1 METVLTLILIQVCAV
16 GVIDLSGII
25 DSLDNFLTK
34 VLKTKAHVPK
44 PFSCSLCMTWW
55 TCFFWLLFKG
65 ELTWAYA
72 AISLGLAFLT
82 PVVAD
87 FCYVVRN
94 LLSRLIQT
102 LNIK

>member
-1 METVLTLILIQVCAV
+1 METVLTLILIQCCAV

-25 DSLDNFLTK
+25 DSLDTFLTK
-34 VLKTKAHVPK
+34 VLKTKARVPK

-87 FCYVVRN
+87 LCHVIKN
-94 LLSRLIQT
+94 LLLRLIQT
-102 LNIK
+102 LNIN

>member
-25 DSLDNFLTK
+25 DTLDNFLTK
-34 VLKTKAHVPK
+34 VLKTKARVPK

-65 ELTWAYA
+65 ELTWANA

-82 PVVAD
+82 PVVSD
-87 FCYVVRN
+87 LCYVIRN
-94 LLSRLIQT
+94 LLTKVIQT

>member
-1 METVLTLILIQVCAV
+1 METVLTLILIQCCAV

-34 VLKTKAHVPK
+34 VLKTKARVPK

-55 TCFFWLLFKG
+55 TCFFWLLVKG
-65 ELTWAYA
+65 ELTWAYT

-87 FCYVVRN
+87 LCHVIKN
-94 LLSRLIQT
+94 LLLRLIQT
-102 LNIK
+102 LNIN

>member
-16 GVIDLSGII
+16 GIIDLSGII
-25 DSLDNFLTK
+25 DSLDTLLSK
-34 VLKTKAHVPK
+34 VLKTKARVPK

-55 TCFFWLLFKG
+55 ACFFWLLFKG
-65 ELTWAYA
+65 ELSWAYA